1 MSAISTAI
9 SSPQPNAR
17 LLLRL
22 LVAFAA
28 VFIWSAIRPHDY
40 FTWFLET
47 FPAVLALIV
56 LAATWRRWPL
66 TPLVYILIFVHAVI
80 LCVGGHY
87 TYAEVPLFNW
97 IRDITEGARN
107 NYDKVG
113 HFAQGFVPAMVARE
127 ILLRRTPL
135 REEGWVFFLV
145 TCVCLAVSAV
155 YELFEW
161 AVAILTGSSAEA
173 FLGTQGFQ
181 WDTQTDM
188 FMALIGAI
196 GAQVLLSRLHDRQLG
211 RGSNRDESN
220 W

>member
-1 MSAISTAI
+1 MSAIGTAI

-188 FMALIGAI
+188 LMALIGAI